1 MAGVSL
7 QSVQSLHTLA
17 SSDLANCSII
27 LAHIHL
33 YPALEKLLFQKSLGL
48 AERHMYV
55 ISSSLSRK
63 SAASHHIA
71 ECYHS

>member
-55 ISSSLSRK
+55 MSSLSRK

-71 ECYHS
+71 ECCHS